1 MISGGGARVTVN
13 NLTWR
18 PFARVHPVL
27 QDVSFV
33 IEPGEHVLLV
43 GASGSGK
50 SSLLRAVAGVLHAV
64 DEGVQTGTIVVDSA
78 HGSSH
83 VSGQPPAQTG
93 LLLQDPAN
101 AGVAHLVGRD
111 VAFGLENQG
120 VPRGEIWNRVR
131 HALTAVTFPFGVEH
145 PVGQVSGGEGQRLAL
160 AGVLVMSPRL
170 ILLDEPTSMLDTVS
184 ADAVRDAVRDAAAA
198 SGATLIVVE
207 HRFGPWLP
215 LIDRLLVLGS
225 DGHLVAS
232 GTVDKVLTTHRDI
245 LLQDGVWIPGE
256 APPLPLVVA
265 SVMCAPATVLSVGE
279 PRVRAE
285 AITSAS
291 RGGGGSAVF
300 ADVTLDIRAGE
311 LTAIVGPS
319 GAGKSTLA
327 MLLAGLRAPTAGRVI
342 LVGTETGTQPGTHR
356 DAHMSELISLRPRE
370 LARHIG
376 WVPQQAETAV
386 VGRSVVADALRTS
399 RELGLDLTVATGRVE
414 ALLAAVSLSSLQGSD
429 PHLLSGGEMRRLA
442 LVGAIAH
449 GPSVLVLDEPTV
461 GQDRRTWASVVGLI
475 VAARS
480 AGMAVVVTTHDDD
493 LMAFADH
500 VISLQSESGLLAPS
514 LTATAVTAV
523 TAAPPAPPAKEDQS
537 RTGRSPLA
545 VRAGPLSLLLA
556 SFILFLGAL
565 SMRSLPAA
573 LVGIGA
579 VLAFSPLV
587 IGWRLGSP
595 ARLIPG
601 LIAATSI
608 GFSTWLLSDGHDPIV
623 AAAAGLKIAYFVVP
637 TVVLAIMIDPS
648 ALGDHLAQ
656 RLRFPARPVLAAVAA
671 LQQFQSL
678 TDQWMLLRGT
688 RRVRGI
694 GGGRSPL
701 ARGREFSALTFE
713 FLVHTL
719 RRAGA
724 MSVAM
729 ESRGF
734 STAIESGGTR
744 TWAEGAPWTASD
756 TMLVGIA
763 VLAAIIPLA
772 VTVTL

>member
-1 MISGGGARVTVN
+1 MMSDGGARVTVN

-18 PFARVHPVL
+18 PFARVQPVL

-50 SSLLRAVAGVLHAV
+50 SSLLRAVAGVLHAA
-64 DEGVQTGTIVVDSA
+64 DEGVQGGSVVVESARGSAQGTT
-78 HGSSH
+78 
-83 VSGQPPAQTG
+83 QTTAQTG

-120 VPRGEIWNRVR
+120 VPRGEIWDRVR
-131 HALTAVTFPFGVEH
+131 DALTAVTFPFGTEH
-145 PVGQVSGGEGQRLAL
+145 PVAHVSGGEGQRLAL
-160 AGVLVMSPRL
+160 AGVLVMSPHL
-170 ILLDEPTSMLDTVS
+170 ILLDEPTSMLDAVS

-215 LIDRLLVLGS
+215 LVDRLLVLGS
-225 DGHLVAS
+225 DGHLVTS
-232 GTVDKVLTTHRDI
+232 GPVEKVLTTHENI
-245 LLQDGVWIPGE
+245 LLRDGVWIPGYV
-256 APPLPLVVA
+256 APLPL
-265 SVMCAPATVLSVGE
+265 TLSSEICSPVISSSPRE
-279 PRVRAE
+279 PLVRAE
-285 AITSAS
+285 AVTSTS
-291 RGGGGSAVF
+291 RQGGGSAVF
-300 ADVTLDIRAGE
+300 TDVTLDIRAGE

-327 MLLAGLRAPTAGRVI
+327 MLLAGLRAPTSGRVI
-342 LVGTETGTQPGTHR
+342 LAGSEGGAHVG
-356 DAHMSELISLRPRE
+356 AHQSELISLRPRE
-370 LARHIG
+370 LARHMG
-376 WVPQQAETAV
+376 WVPQQAETTV

-399 RELGLDLTVATGRVE
+399 RELGLDLTAATARVE
-414 ALLAAVSLSSLQGSD
+414 ALLAAVNLSPLQGSD

-461 GQDRRTWASVVGLI
+461 GQDRHTWAAVAGLI

-493 LMAFADH
+493 LIALADH
-500 VISLQSESGLLAPS
+500 VISLQNESVSRTSSLAPI
-514 LTATAVTAV
+514 A
-523 TAAPPAPPAKEDQS
+523 AKEGPS
-537 RTGRSPLA
+537 RPRRTPLA
-545 VRAGPLSLLLA
+545 FQAGPLSLVLA
-556 SFILFLGAL
+556 SFVLFLGAL

-587 IGWRLGSP
+587 IGWRLRSP

-608 GFSTWLLSDGHDPIV
+608 GFSTWLLSEGHDPRV

-637 TVVLAIMIDPS
+637 TVVLASMIDPS

-734 STAIESGGTR
+734 STAAENGGKR

-756 TMLVGIA
+756 TVLLGIA
-763 VLAAIIPLA
+763 ALVA
-772 VTVTL
+772 

>member
-1 MISGGGARVTVN
+1 MVSGGGARVTVN

-50 SSLLRAVAGVLHAV
+50 SSLLRAVAGVLHAA
-64 DEGVQTGTIVVDSA
+64 DEGVQTGTIVVESAQDSAQGSA
-78 HGSSH
+78 HGSAQG
-83 VSGQPPAQTG
+83 SGQPTAQTG

-131 HALTAVTFPFGVEH
+131 DALNAVTFPFGAEH

-170 ILLDEPTSMLDTVS
+170 ILLDEPTSMLDTVA
-184 ADAVRDAVRDAAAA
+184 ADAVRHAVRDAAVA

-207 HRFGPWLP
+207 HRFAPWLA
-215 LIDRLLVLGS
+215 LMDRLLVLGS

-232 GTVDKVLTTHRDI
+232 GPVDKVLTTHRDI
-245 LLQDGVWIPGE
+245 LLRDGVWIPGE
-256 APPLPLVVA
+256 APPLPLTFA
-265 SVMCAPATVLSVGE
+265 SAIGAPATLSSVGD
-279 PRVRAE
+279 PLVRAE
-285 AITSAS
+285 AVTAAS
-291 RGGGGSAVF
+291 RHSGIAPVF
-300 ADVTLDIRAGE
+300 TDVTLEIRAGE

-327 MLLAGLRAPTAGRVI
+327 MLLAGLRAPTSGRVI
-342 LVGTETGTQPGTHR
+342 LVGTETDAQTGTQADTHR
-356 DAHMSELISLRPRE
+356 GARKSELISLRPRE

-399 RELGLDLTVATGRVE
+399 RELGVDLTAATARVD
-414 ALLAAVSLSSLQGSD
+414 ALLAAVNLSALQASD
-429 PHLLSGGEMRRLA
+429 PHQLSGGETRRLA
-442 LVGAIAH
+442 LVGAVAH

-461 GQDRRTWASVVGLI
+461 GQDRHTWAAVTGLI
-475 VAARS
+475 LAARS

-493 LMAFADH
+493 LIALADH
-500 VISLQSESGLLAPS
+500 VVSLLHESVPLIPLQAAPR
-514 LTATAVTAV
+514 TATLASPLKA
-523 TAAPPAPPAKEDQS
+523 
-537 RTGRSPLA
+537 PLA
-545 VRAGPLSLLLA
+545 VRAGPLSLMLA
-556 SFILFLGAL
+556 SFVLFLGAL

-601 LIAATSI
+601 LIATTSI

-637 TVVLAIMIDPS
+637 TVVLATMIDPS

-734 STAIESGGTR
+734 STARESGGKR
-744 TWAEGAPWTASD
+744 TWTEGAPWTASD

>member
-1 MISGGGARVTVN
+1 MMSDGGARVTVN

-18 PFARVHPVL
+18 PFARVQPVL

-50 SSLLRAVAGVLHAV
+50 SSLLRAVAGVLHSA
-64 DEGVQTGTIVVDSA
+64 DEGVQDGSIVVESA
-78 HGSSH
+78 RGS
-83 VSGQPPAQTG
+83 AQTG

-120 VPRGEIWNRVR
+120 VPRGEIWDRVR
-131 HALTAVTFPFGVEH
+131 DALTAVTFPFGTDH
-145 PVGQVSGGEGQRLAL
+145 PVAHVSGGEGQRLAL
-160 AGVLVMSPRL
+160 AGVLVMSPHL
-170 ILLDEPTSMLDTVS
+170 ILLDEPTSMLDAVS
-184 ADAVRDAVRDAAAA
+184 ADAVREAVRDAAAA

-215 LIDRLLVLGS
+215 LVDRLLVLGS

-232 GTVDKVLTTHRDI
+232 GPVDKILATHEDI
-245 LLQDGVWIPGE
+245 LLRDGVWIPGD
-256 APPLPLVVA
+256 AAPLPLTLA
-265 SVMCAPATVLSVGE
+265 SAICAPAMLSSAGE
-279 PRVRAE
+279 PLVRAE
-285 AITSAS
+285 AVTSAS
-291 RGGGGSAVF
+291 RQGGGSAVF
-300 ADVTLDIRAGE
+300 TDVTLDIRAGE

-327 MLLAGLRAPTAGRVI
+327 MLLAGLRAPTSGRVI
-342 LVGTETGTQPGTHR
+342 LAGPEAGAHAGVHVGVHQ
-356 DAHMSELISLRPRE
+356 SELISLRPRE

-386 VGRSVVADALRTS
+386 VGRSVMTDALRTS
-399 RELGLDLTVATGRVE
+399 RELGLDLTAATARVE
-414 ALLAAVSLSSLQGSD
+414 ALLAAVNLSPVQGSD

-461 GQDRRTWASVVGLI
+461 GQDRHTWAAVAGLI

-493 LMAFADH
+493 LIALADH
-500 VISLQSESGLLAPS
+500 VISLQNESVSLTSSLAPK
-514 LTATAVTAV
+514 A
-523 TAAPPAPPAKEDQS
+523 AKEGPS
-537 RTGRSPLA
+537 RTRRTPLA
-545 VRAGPLSLLLA
+545 FRAGPPSLVLA
-556 SFILFLGAL
+556 SFVLFLGAL

-579 VLAFSPLV
+579 ALAFSPLV
-587 IGWRLGSP
+587 IGWRLHSP

-608 GFSTWLLSDGHDPIV
+608 GFSTWLLSEGHDPRV

-637 TVVLAIMIDPS
+637 TVVLASMIDPS

-694 GGGRSPL
+694 GSGRSPL

-734 STAIESGGTR
+734 STAAENGGKR

-756 TMLVGIA
+756 TVLLGIA
-763 VLAAIIPLA
+763 ALVAIIPL
-772 VTVTL
+772 VVTLTL

>member
-1 MISGGGARVTVN
+1 MISGEGARVTVN

-18 PFARVHPVL
+18 PFARVQPVL

-50 SSLLRAVAGVLHAV
+50 SSLLRAVAGVLHAA

-78 HGSSH
+78 HGS
-83 VSGQPPAQTG
+83 GQPTPQTG

-120 VPRGEIWNRVR
+120 ISRGEIWNRVR
-131 HALTAVTFPFGVEH
+131 DALTAVTFPYGTEH
-145 PVGQVSGGEGQRLAL
+145 PVAHASGGEGQRLAL

-170 ILLDEPTSMLDTVS
+170 ILLDEPTSMLDAVS
-184 ADAVRDAVRDAAAA
+184 AHAVRDAVRDAAAV
-198 SGATLIVVE
+198 SGATLVVVE

-215 LIDRLLVLGS
+215 LVDRLLVLGS

-232 GTVDKVLTTHRDI
+232 GPVDKILATSKDVLVR
-245 LLQDGVWIPGE
+245 DGVWIPGYV
-256 APPLPLVVA
+256 APSPLTL
-265 SVMCAPATVLSVGE
+265 SSEICSPATSSSPRE
-279 PRVRAE
+279 PLVRAE
-285 AITSAS
+285 AVTSTS
-291 RGGGGSAVF
+291 RQDGGLAVF
-300 ADVTLDIRAGE
+300 TDVTLDIRAGE

-327 MLLAGLRAPTAGRVI
+327 MLLAGLRAPTSGRVI
-342 LVGTETGTQPGTHR
+342 LAGPETG
-356 DAHMSELISLRPRE
+356 AHVGANESELISLRPRE

-386 VGRSVVADALRTS
+386 VGRSVVVDALRTS
-399 RELGLDLTVATGRVE
+399 RELGLDIIAATARVE
-414 ALLAAVSLSSLQGSD
+414 ALLAAVNLSPLQSSD

-461 GQDRRTWASVVGLI
+461 GQDRHTWAAVTGLI

-493 LMAFADH
+493 LIALADH
-500 VISLQSESGLLAPS
+500 VIPLQNESVSPTSSLAPMA
-514 LTATAVTAV
+514 L
-523 TAAPPAPPAKEDQS
+523 KEGPS
-537 RTGRSPLA
+537 RTLRSPLA
-545 VRAGPLSLLLA
+545 FRAGPLSLVLA
-556 SFILFLGAL
+556 SFVLFLGAL

-579 VLAFSPLV
+579 ILISSPLV
-587 IGWRLGSP
+587 IGWRLPSP

-608 GFSTWLLSDGHDPIV
+608 GFSTWLLSEGHDLRV
-623 AAAAGLKIAYFVVP
+623 AVAAGLKIAYFVVP
-637 TVVLAIMIDPS
+637 TVVLASMIDPS

-701 ARGREFSALTFE
+701 ARGREFLALTFE

-734 STAIESGGTR
+734 STAAENGGKR

-756 TMLVGIA
+756 TVLLGIA
-763 VLAAIIPLA
+763 ALVAIIPL
-772 VTVTL
+772 VVTLTL

>member
-50 SSLLRAVAGVLHAV
+50 SSLLRAVAGVLHAA

-78 HGSSH
+78 HDLAQG
-83 VSGQPPAQTG
+83 SGQPPAQTG

-170 ILLDEPTSMLDTVS
+170 ILLDEPTSMLDTVA
-184 ADAVRDAVRDAAAA
+184 ADAVRDAVRDAAVA

-232 GTVDKVLTTHRDI
+232 GPVDKVLTTHRDI
-245 LLQDGVWIPGE
+245 LLRDGVWIPGE
-256 APPLPLVVA
+256 APPLPLTFA
-265 SVMCAPATVLSVGE
+265 SAIGAPATLSSVGD
-279 PRVRAE
+279 PLVRAE
-285 AITSAS
+285 AVTAAS
-291 RGGGGSAVF
+291 RHSGIAPVF
-300 ADVTLDIRAGE
+300 TDVTLEIRAGE

-327 MLLAGLRAPTAGRVI
+327 MLLAGLRAPTSGRVI
-342 LVGTETGTQPGTHR
+342 LVGTEVDTQTDTHTGTEADTHR
-356 DAHMSELISLRPRE
+356 GAHESELMSLRPRE

-399 RELGLDLTVATGRVE
+399 RELGLDLTAATARVE
-414 ALLAAVSLSSLQGSD
+414 ALLAAVSLSALQESD
-429 PHLLSGGEMRRLA
+429 PHQLSGGETRRLA
-442 LVGAIAH
+442 LVGAVAH

-461 GQDRRTWASVVGLI
+461 GQDRHTWAAVTGLI
-475 VAARS
+475 LAARS

-493 LMAFADH
+493 LIALADH
-500 VISLQSESGLLAPS
+500 VVSLLHESVPLIPLP
-514 LTATAVTAV
+514 
-523 TAAPPAPPAKEDQS
+523 AAPLTSPLKVHQKA
-537 RTGRSPLA
+537 PLA

-556 SFILFLGAL
+556 SLILFLGAL

-637 TVVLAIMIDPS
+637 TVVLATMIDPS

-734 STAIESGGTR
+734 STAIESEGKR